1 MRCRLKNLYSMKAA
15 LRWAAEA
22 ASALAALHEQ
32 QPPYIHGDV
41 KADNVFLTDGANL
54 ERAVAKLGDLKP
66 HRCACRNPS
75 LGNMAGNVR
84 LQETFTWKLAGNLQ
98 DCTGAVAMTS

>member
-1 MRCRLKNLYSMKAA
+1 MRCRLKNLYSMQTA

-41 KADNVFLTDGANL
+41 KADNVFLTDGQDV
-54 ERAVAKLGDLKP
+54 EYAVAKLGDLKA
-66 HRCACRNPS
+66 HRCAACRNVLHARRS
-75 LGNMAGNVR
+75 LVSM
-84 LQETFTWKLAGNLQ
+84 L
-98 DCTGAVAMTS
+98 M